1 MLDVETDGLRGAL
14 TYWTASCECRPD
26 DVAAGT
32 SAASLYAHVTS
43 HSGRSHANRD
53 HIWWAHNGG
62 EYDYLYLIDPIR
74 ADLGSGGI
82 VSASPV
88 TRDTT
93 TIGWRL
99 TTGRNRTDLRD
110 SYALLPS
117 SLRALAA
124 SLAPDLPKLD
134 IGLGEGVTF
143 DPDDAAHRAY
153 AERDTVALV
162 AILVRFRAILADR
175 FGGALPSWSAAST
188 ALRAWKQTLGPGE
201 QYRPLADTFV
211 PLARAGYAG
220 GIVHLGSIEW
230 IEGATTLDINAMY
243 PSVMRSEGVPS
254 GVPWGV
260 GAYSRRRPGIY
271 RCLVTVPRDVPFTF
285 LAHRSPAGLAW
296 PTGTFP
302 TVLTSPEIEA
312 ARARGMVVR
321 VLYGIVWPRVVHPF
335 NRYVDEIAA
344 LRAEGGAMSTVGKLL
359 GNGLYGKFGAK
370 PVRDEWTLSAVRPGD
385 GWYPPPF
392 DSMDPEAVEAH
403 RWLWVRADQPLHAP
417 YLLPHWAAWITA
429 SARLALVRLA
439 EAVGDVAYTDT
450 DSVTAPTAAVAAAI
464 EAGRVTIGTGFGEC
478 KVEREWSRF
487 RALGPKVVQGVD
499 RDGTPVYKAKGI
511 PRRQVAAAFDP
522 GRPAVEWDSAN
533 RSLRVLRG
541 ATMTTHRERRLSD
554 LANSHGWD
562 LSPDGAVRPVH
573 VDNPVAGA

>member
-1 MLDVETDGLRGAL
+1 MSGVHPEPVFEAGRRRSRQPSDQKPYGVLDVETDGLRGAL

-26 DVAAGT
+26 DVAAGA

-211 PLARAGYAG
+211 P
-220 GIVHLGSIEW
+220 S
-230 IEGATTLDINAMY
+230 
-243 PSVMRSEGVPS
+243 
-254 GVPWGV
+254 
-260 GAYSRRRPGIY
+260 PGQG
-271 RCLVTVPRDVPFTF
+271 T
-285 LAHRSPAGLAW
+285 PAGSS
-296 PTGTFP
+296 
-302 TVLTSPEIEA
+302 TSA
-312 ARARGMVVR
+312 RSSGLRAR
-321 VLYGIVWPRVVHPF
+321 PR
-335 NRYVDEIAA
+335 
-344 LRAEGGAMSTVGKLL
+344 S
-359 GNGLYGKFGAK
+359 
-370 PVRDEWTLSAVRPGD
+370 
-385 GWYPPPF
+385 
-392 DSMDPEAVEAH
+392 
-403 RWLWVRADQPLHAP
+403 
-417 YLLPHWAAWITA
+417 
-429 SARLALVRLA
+429 
-439 EAVGDVAYTDT
+439 
-450 DSVTAPTAAVAAAI
+450 
-464 EAGRVTIGTGFGEC
+464 
-478 KVEREWSRF
+478 
-487 RALGPKVVQGVD
+487 
-499 RDGTPVYKAKGI
+499 
-511 PRRQVAAAFDP
+511 
-522 GRPAVEWDSAN
+522 
-533 RSLRVLRG
+533 
-541 ATMTTHRERRLSD
+541 
-554 LANSHGWD
+554 
-562 LSPDGAVRPVH
+562 
-573 VDNPVAGA
+573 